1 MNGDLQ
7 RLANQTA
14 KMSNVHAAPWIWLV
28 QAVSGIALIG
38 LVGAHMVAQHYLA
51 AGGLRTYG
59 EAVDYL
65 RQPVAL
71 GLELGFLVV
80 VTAHALLGVRA
91 IVTDLGPSRGL
102 QRSVD
107 IGLWV
112 VGFAT
117 VVYGMQLTG
126 QIIGR

>member
-1 MNGDLQ
+1 M
-7 RLANQTA
+7 RTA
-14 KMSNVHAAPWIWLV
+14 TSHWNWIV
-28 QAVSGIALIG
+28 QAISGIALIG
-38 LVGAHMVAQHYLA
+38 LVGAHLVAQHYLA
-51 AGGLRTYG
+51 AGVLRTYA
-59 EAVDYL
+59 EVVDYL

-71 GLELGFLVV
+71 GLELTFLVV

-91 IVTDLGPSRGL
+91 IVTDLGPSPRI
-102 QRSVD
+102 QRSIN